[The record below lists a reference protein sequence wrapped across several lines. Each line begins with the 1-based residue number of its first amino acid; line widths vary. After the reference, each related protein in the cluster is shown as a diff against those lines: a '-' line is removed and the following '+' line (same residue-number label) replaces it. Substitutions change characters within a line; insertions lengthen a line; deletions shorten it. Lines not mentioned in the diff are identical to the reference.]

1 MKISPLCAL
10 AVASVLASVALAEP
24 ASVTAINTGYGDG
37 LVGDMVAAVC
47 KLNGV
52 TLKK

>member
-1 MKISPLCAL
+1 
-10 AVASVLASVALAEP
+10 VQ
-24 ASVTAINTGYGDG
+24 AINTGFADG
-37 LVGDMVAAVC
+37 LVGDMVAANC